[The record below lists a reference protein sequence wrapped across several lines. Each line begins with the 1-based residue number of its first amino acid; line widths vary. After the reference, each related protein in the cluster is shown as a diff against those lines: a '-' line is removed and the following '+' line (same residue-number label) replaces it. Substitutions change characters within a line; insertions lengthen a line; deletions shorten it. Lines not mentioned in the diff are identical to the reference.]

1 MNEEDERKWKSQVAS
16 KNCYHGCGRK
26 ADKISSGSPEC
37 WPCWN
42 RRKLDLPA
50 AEHWA
55 RVGEEF
61 LSNVDMY
68 DLTQYFAKCG
78 LSNEE
83 AETMIRSAQKVRD
96 YSKALVKAGYGEIA
110 ENTQS

>member
-1 MNEEDERKWKSQVAS
+1 MTEK
-16 KNCYHGCGRK
+16 CGHGCGRDAEK
-26 ADKISSGSPEC
+26 TSSGHPEC

-55 RVGEEF
+55 RVSAEF

-68 DLTQYFAKCG
+68 DVMTYLPERCG
-78 LSNEE
+78 LGKDDMQ
-83 AETMIRSAQKVRD
+83 TMIQAVRKVQTYSA
-96 YSKALVKAGYGEIA
+96 ALLKAGYREVVLPSP
-110 ENTQS
+110 E